1 MKRGPSDLVLLFYD
15 GFELRAESAF
25 PQWLVGEARR
35 HARFVWRKLRRRQV
49 RTGYYT
55 AFLNLCL
62 ALRRAGLDVRVN
74 DFRTARRFPD
84 HPIGVGG
91 YDTVFSKVEG
101 LPNPRYIGPG
111 PYHAPTQNPTLMED
125 PRNRYYM
132 QRCAWFKDIFAP
144 YYGEEKLRYWFRG
157 YDLNDFED
165 VRDLPKAYDVLI
177 YDKMYHDHDR
187 NVARTIAPLVKRL
200 EAMGLT
206 YRIFRYGYYIRDD
219 YLEALRKSRTMA
231 FFAHQETQGHAY
243 QEAMAMNV
251 PIFAWDE
258 GIWLDEQAKLLSDE
272 PIRCTSVPHFD
283 QRCGVTFTADTM
295 LPAFEHF
302 WTERDRYQ
310 PRAFVGETLS
320 LGESAAVYMAAYRD
334 AAAPAVEPAPKAA

>member
-1 MKRGPSDLVLLFYD
+1 MHGPSDLVLLFYD
-15 GFELRAESAF
+15 GYERRAESEL
-25 PQWLVGEARR
+25 PRWMIGEARR
-35 HARFVWRKLRRRQV
+35 HARFLWRKLRRRQV

-74 DFRTARRFPD
+74 DFRTAARYPS

-91 YDTVFSKVEG
+91 YETVFSKVAM

-125 PRNRYYM
+125 PRNRLYM

-144 YYGEEKLRYWFRG
+144 YYGEERLRYWFRG
-157 YDLNDFED
+157 YDLSDFED
-165 VRDLPKAYDVLI
+165 VSGLPKTYDVLI
-177 YDKMYHDHDR
+177 YDKMYHDHDA
-187 NVARTIAPLVKRL
+187 NYARTIGPLVERL
-200 EAMGLT
+200 KAMGLR
-206 YRIFRYGYYIRDD
+206 YRVFRYGSYIRDD
-219 YLEALRKSRTMA
+219 YLAALRGSRAMA

-258 GIWLDEQAKLLSDE
+258 GVWLDEEAKRLSDQ
-272 PIRCTSVPHFD
+272 PIICTSVPHFD
-283 QRCGVTFTADTM
+283 ERCGITFKAGGM
-295 LPAFEHF
+295 LPAFERF
-302 WTERDRYQ
+302 WSGLDTFS

-320 LGESAAVYMAAYRD
+320 LRDSADIYMKAYRE
-334 AAAPAVEPAPKAA
+334 AGGLPAP